1 MLTLLDKG
9 RMNLR
14 AERILIIKPGAIG
27 DLLHISP
34 SLRALKQI
42 LPDAHV
48 DIMVGSRATKCLFEH
63 NPNIR
68 RVLHFD
74 RKVEHR
80 SLSAFAALWHEI
92 HNENYDLVI
101 NFQRSTLK
109 VWLLVMAALPCRV
122 LVYHKARHRKVHAVV
137 NHLETLAPLG
147 INVKDADLNLELY
160 LGEED
165 SQFATEQMPM
175 TGRGEKPQIALNLGA
190 SNRIKC
196 WAPQSFAQLGDRL
209 AGELG
214 AGIILVGGPDELDL
228 AELVMNTARVKP
240 LNLVG
245 KMSLTQLGAVLQ
257 RCKLLV
263 SGDTGPLH
271 LATAVGTRVIGLFGA
286 IDPERTGPVGNGH
299 RVIRHPEIPCVPCN
313 GKKCHHEPSLECMT
327 RISVDEVVT
336 VAKNML
342 CEESVT
348 CAS

>member
-1 MLTLLDKG
+1 MLTFLDKDL
-9 RMNLR
+9 MNLR

-34 SLRALKQI
+34 ALRALKEHI
-42 LPDAHV
+42 PDAHI
-48 DIMVGSRATKCLFEH
+48 DIMVGSRGTKCLFEH
-63 NPNIR
+63 NPHIR

-74 RKVEHR
+74 RKGDHR
-80 SLSAFAALWHEI
+80 SLSAFAALWHEV

-101 NFQRSTLK
+101 NFQRSTFK
-109 VWLLVMAALPCRV
+109 VWLLVMAAFPCRV
-122 LVYHKARHRKVHAVV
+122 LVYHKTRHRKVHAVV

-147 INVKDADLNLELY
+147 IDVINADLNLEMY
-160 LGEED
+160 IGED
-165 SQFATEQMPM
+165 DTQFASEQIPM
-175 TGRGEKPQIALNLGA
+175 AGGGEKPLIALNLGA

-196 WAPQSFAQLGDRL
+196 WAPHSFAQLGDRL
-209 AGELG
+209 ADELG

-228 AELVMNTARVKP
+228 AELVMNTALVKP

-257 RCKLLV
+257 RCNLLV

-286 IDPERTGPVGNGH
+286 IDPERTGPVGSGH
-299 RVIRHPEIPCVPCN
+299 TVICHPEVPCVPCN
-313 GKKCHHEPSLECMT
+313 GKKCHHVPTLECMT

-342 CEESVT
+342 FEEQ
-348 CAS
+348 